1 MPKTLWSR
9 DFTLITLSTILSA
22 IGQEAMN
29 FMVTLLVFEETQSAF
44 LSAFI
49 YVVAIFP
56 DVFLSLFAAPLV
68 DRMNKKKWVVYFD
81 ILLMITYIIMGMI
94 ITHIP
99 FTYWVYV
106 IFVIIVAC
114 LSVLYRL
121 GYNAWYPDLIPIG
134 FEQKGYAVS
143 GIIYP
148 TIIMVMTPISAFLF
162 EKMPMQYIFYFV
174 GLFTFVAIICKS
186 FIKARGGIGYTD
198 FSFSQYKQDMKE
210 GFDYIRKEKGI
221 RNIFLYMSITSS
233 NSEGVMLMTQAHYQT
248 SPLLSVTMLATL
260 KSAEMIGRLFGGIFQ
275 YSKEI
280 PVKLRFLYTKFVYA
294 TYNISDAIL
303 LFSPYPLAIINRF
316 ICGALGN
323 VSATIRESA
332 TQSYIPANMR
342 ARVQGFFG
350 MIIAICSVIGNLI
363 NGLLG
368 EIMPY
373 PLASL
378 LLSGISMCAFL
389 LLIVKNKEDN
399 RKVYE
404 ATRTI
409 Q

>member
-1 MPKTLWSR
+1 MKKTLWSR

-68 DRMNKKKWVVYFD
+68 DRVNKKKWIISFD
-81 ILLMITYIIMGMI
+81 MILMMTYIIMGI
-94 ITHIP
+94 IISHIP
-99 FTYWVYV
+99 FTYWIYV
-106 IFVIIVAC
+106 VFVLIVAC

-148 TIIMVMTPISAFLF
+148 TIIMIMTPISALLF

-174 GLFTFVAIICKS
+174 GLFTFIAIICKS
-186 FIKARGGIGYTD
+186 FIKAKGGIEYTD

-378 LLSGISMCAFL
+378 LLSSISMVAFL
-389 LLIVKNKEDN
+389 LLIVKNKDDN
-399 RKVYE
+399 QKVYE

-409 Q
+409 